1 MSDTDCIIVGAG
13 LAGLAC
19 AKGLVRAGRR
29 VLVLDAADRPGG
41 RVATDTVAGFRID
54 RGFQVYL
61 EAYPEGQRQLDV
73 GALRCGWFEP
83 GALVIEGKRLREVSD
98 PWRRPLAAVRSLL
111 SGAVGLDDAF
121 RILGLRRACLARAA
135 SGSLG
140 PASPAAAGEE
150 STRAALRRAG
160 FSDAFVA
167 RFFSPF
173 FGGVFLERA
182 LDTSEAIFAFTF
194 AMFARGRAGLPHG
207 GMAAIPAQLASDLP
221 AGSIRTAARV
231 AAVEPGAV
239 TLSSGER
246 LAARDVIVAAE
257 ADAAARL
264 VPGLATKPRHWKGTR
279 MLAFAAPRSPLG
291 RPILVVGADAGGVI
305 DNLVVPS
312 DVVGGYAPAG
322 EALVTVTVRPGSAL
336 GDADAIAAVRAE
348 AARLFGAGVQAWRH
362 LETIHVPRALPDETP
377 AARATRPASPR
388 VGDGLFVCGDWCAT
402 ASINGALASGR
413 MAAEAVLAEGP
424 RHQRPGDGGGRDER
438 GIHPT

>member
-19 AKGLVRAGRR
+19 AKGLVRAGRS
-29 VLVLDAADRPGG
+29 VLVLDAADHAGG

-61 EAYPEGQRQLDV
+61 EAYPEGREALDL
-73 GALRCGWFEP
+73 GALRFGWFEP
-83 GALVIEGKRLREVSD
+83 GALVIEGNRLREVSD

-111 SGAVGLDDAF
+111 SGTVGLDDAF
-121 RILGLRRACLARAA
+121 RIMRLRRACLARVA

-140 PASPAAAGEE
+140 PESPAAAGEV
-150 STRAALRRAG
+150 STRESLRRAG

-207 GMAAIPAQLASDLP
+207 GMAAIPGQLASDLP
-221 AGSIRTAARV
+221 AGSIRTGARV

-239 TLSSGER
+239 TLSGGER
-246 LAARDVIVAAE
+246 LAARHVIVAAE

-264 VPGLATKPRHWKGTR
+264 LPGVAPRPRHWKGTR

-322 EALVTVTVRPGSAL
+322 EALVTVTVRPGCTL
-336 GDADAIAAVRAE
+336 GDADAIAAVKAE
-348 AARLFGAGVQAWRH
+348 SGRFFGAAVASWRH
-362 LETIHVPRALPDETP
+362 LETVHVPRALPDETP
-377 AARATRPASPR
+377 VARATLPAGPR
-388 VGDGLFVCGDWCAT
+388 VGDGLFVCGDWCTT

-413 MAAEAVLAEGP
+413 MAAEAVLTNEARG
-424 RHQRPGDGGGRDER
+424 QSRPGDGVG
-438 GIHPT
+438 